1 MQPTVGVL
9 VSALRYRWCH
19 RSFEETTA
27 WPTAADR
34 YRYTS
39 PKGRELRAAVLD
51 GVLLRLGRAGSKAL
65 GPRRASSLA
74 GLGAR
79 GLGRFLSALARVTI
93 RCRRPK
99 AAGLRACL
107 IVGDSLL
114 CLVLLLGFGPPELGR
129 YMASSAR
136 RDPSNIL
143 AAFAD
148 GLSQECTSSQPLH
161 DISRNKE
168 SAARSS
174 DAGCHARLA

>member
-79 GLGRFLSALARVTI
+79 GARAFSVTVSARNHSLQATQSRRVVRLAYRWRLVALLGVAT
-93 RCRRPK
+93 
-99 AAGLRACL
+99 GLRA
-107 IVGDSLL
+107 
-114 CLVLLLGFGPPELGR
+114 
-129 YMASSAR
+129 A
-136 RDPSNIL
+136 
-143 AAFAD
+143 
-148 GLSQECTSSQPLH
+148 
-161 DISRNKE
+161 
-168 SAARSS
+168 
-174 DAGCHARLA
+174 